1 MSFVNLLANDV
12 WSEADIVRRTEAMI
26 RSEFSADAET
36 ILNRKVSGMALGAY
50 KPSAA
55 DQVEIARYNKTAHDA
70 QVAGA
75 KARADMALLQQVF
88 AIEAAARRLS
98 QHVVAPEFPEEGSAL
113 DPSLAEGLALNADAV
128 AQDEAE
134 RANAQAVID
143 AASEEARALF
153 QIRNPE
159 PAPPE
164 PDAGASIDLQDP
176 APQDPMEA

>member
-1 MSFVNLLANDV
+1 MSFVNLMANDV

-26 RSEFSADAET
+26 RSEFSVDAET

-50 KPSAA
+50 QPSAA
-55 DQVEIARYNKTAHDA
+55 DLAEIARYNATAHGA

-75 KARADMALLQQVF
+75 KARADMALLLQVF
-88 AIEAAARRLS
+88 AIEAAARRLG
-98 QHVVAPEFPEEGSAL
+98 QPIVAPEFPEEGSPL
-113 DPSLAEGLALNADAV
+113 DPLLAEGVALNADAV

-134 RANAQAVID
+134 RAEAQAVIG

-159 PAPPE
+159 PAPSE
-164 PDAGASIDLQDP
+164 LDAGASIDLQNP
-176 APQDPMEA
+176 APQNPMEA